1 MSFYKSFIWLIK
13 KLCIL
18 PIVVY
23 QFILAPYLTPCCRF
37 QPTCSA
43 YMKEAILK
51 HGIVKGIWLGV
62 KRILCCHP
70 YGKSGYDP
78 VP

>member
-1 MSFYKSFIWLIK
+1 MRLLNKIFT
-13 KLCIL
+13 L
-18 PIVVY
+18 PILLY
-23 QFILAPYLTPCCRF
+23 QAILAPYIAPSCRF

-43 YMKEAILK
+43 YAKEAILK
-51 HGIVKGIWLGV
+51 YGIIKGIWLGT
-62 KRILCCHP
+62 KRLLRCHP